1 MRKTLLLKLIAI
13 LLICVLG
20 MQSAALANPT
30 GNTSSLAYGKEIE
43 IEELRT
49 TDSKTYQLSDGS
61 FKYVGYAEE
70 VHYKDSNGK
79 FADIDNSITSSA
91 EKDGYTYTNKANSWR
106 AYFSNQLSVSKAVL
120 LETGDYSLSFSMPSA
135 SQQNAAKKTADMTEH
150 ADSYYED
157 KKSDNRAVIY
167 QEALTGVDVV
177 YTVRTSGL
185 KEDIVLKNAA
195 VPHSFEFVLTADGLT
210 AVKRDGTVYFQDRE
224 GNDIFH
230 IGSLYMIDSNGKYS
244 ESVTCSIQQVKNG
257 YSLVISASEEFLNAA
272 DTVYPVIIDPSIM
285 ITGTSNT
292 FDTCVDEQYP
302 SSNYYASENLWTGGA
317 TGTNTMRT
325 YIKFTMPSNITA
337 AQVTSATLRIK
348 KREHKTPTIKAYRV
362 TSSWSSS
369 SVTWNNK
376 PSYTTANGT
385 GTITLDTGSWYKLD
399 TTTLVKYWL
408 AGTYSN
414 YGFLLKE
421 PSETSSSQ
429 KTKFYSSD
437 APSPNKPELIIEY
450 IDPPTGDSWEPNNTM
465 ATASTVSSTT
475 MISANLHTS
484 SDIDFYK
491 FTVGSA
497 CNVSIALSNIPINCN
512 YEMQLLNS
520 AGSTLVSSIKESNTG
535 EFIRTR
541 LTSSG
546 TYYIKI
552 WSHSSS
558 SSINYKLEISSFSGE
573 RNYVAVYGAEQGT
586 DGGLFPPY
594 YDKTE
599 DVVRFCNNM
608 NDRFP
613 STPYFQSSYAL
624 KADILGNNLSSGQA
638 TIVYWSGHT
647 AFPDGGSATNP
658 VSRASY
664 YTDRNDSSYVSY
676 DASLNVSD
684 PFNMP
689 DYVGNTIQSS
699 NSTNGYYSNTQWNK
713 GLKWAIISACNHF
726 TYPNHYKKWA
736 RALLGK
742 ESRAHGILGYA
753 EKAPV
758 GPGDFNVVDDFFA
771 LSGNNYSILHS
782 WIQANLNNSYV
793 SDGVIRLE
801 KAAVMVHS
809 LYASEKLSDMY
820 QNTPGTVSSRF
831 DAPNIRLYTGNTT
844 SWGNIPLS
852 APQIPIK
859 PDNDL
864 FAGILTRE
872 SLNSLSST
880 DGIHHMKDSLNR
892 DVFIRGDTVTLMVQ
906 PIDLDLKKELSLTDE
921 QAIRVAL
928 SFALANG
935 MVAENAFLDWDFYV
949 YELIEETVD
958 VLEIGID
965 RYPIIAGYYVLA
977 FNPNDENAREYV
989 VENGMEVLHIKNC
1002 FAAIIDANGVCSIS
1016 SKLN

>member
-79 FADIDNSITSSA
+79 FADIDNSITGSA

-106 AYFSNQLSVSKAVL
+106 AYFSSQLSVSKAVL
-120 LETGDYSLSFSMPSA
+120 LEAGDYSLSFNMPSA

-399 TTTLVKYWL
+399 TTTIVKYWL

-437 APSPNKPELIIEY
+437 APSPNKPELEVVY
-450 IDPPTGDSWEPNNTM
+450 SLETGPTPTPYYPPAPPSQPSDFDH
-465 ATASTVSSTT
+465 VS
-475 MISANLHTS
+475 
-484 SDIDFYK
+484 Y
-491 FTVGSA
+491 
-497 CNVSIALSNIPINCN
+497 
-512 YEMQLLNS
+512 Y
-520 AGSTLVSSIKESNTG
+520 AGEGG
-535 EFIRTR
+535 EDTW
-541 LTSSG
+541 L
-546 TYYIKI
+546 
-552 WSHSSS
+552 
-558 SSINYKLEISSFSGE
+558 
-573 RNYVAVYGAEQGT
+573 
-586 DGGLFPPY
+586 GGLFSAPKEK
-594 YDKTE
+594 DATQ
-599 DVVRFCNNM
+599 F
-608 NDRFP
+608 
-613 STPYFQSSYAL
+613 SSIMEGKFNCTKSAL
-624 KADILGNNLSSGQA
+624 WYKAQRNYIKAYNGSNQA
-638 TIVYWSGHT
+638 DFLYWSGHGLSEGNLSYW
-647 AFPDGGSATNP
+647 DGNNYQGYSPGFIGYEQVGS
-658 VSRASY
+658 
-664 YTDRNDSSYVSY
+664 
-676 DASLNVSD
+676 
-684 PFNMP
+684 
-689 DYVGNTIQSS
+689 TIQSW
-699 NSTNGYYSNTQWNK
+699 NSTGYYSNTEWNAD
-713 GLKWAIISACNHF
+713 LKWAILAVCNQF
-726 TYPNHYKKWA
+726 TNYSTRQAWG
-736 RALLGK
+736 RTLLG
-742 ESRAHGILGYA
+742 SHNRAHIVMGYA
-753 EKAPV
+753 QTAPV
-758 GPGDFNVVDDFFA
+758 GPTDYQILDKWAEYLENDHPILNAWILANIDKGKTYAAAIAHYSNRNDKIDNVSSNSSPQSYPNLKYYCGSITGNSLSPQNNHDETGDFPLYANVYSCEGGNINVKDLDLLA
-771 LSGNNYSILHS
+771 LEKNFDSYSKDAEGATTDNNIVLRCDEQNGRITIYNKSIR
-782 WIQANLNNSYV
+782 IDNSPMRITAV
-793 SDGVIRLE
+793 EGLE
-801 KAAVMVHS
+801 KAINVLTRSGLMEHNEEWSVDYAQVIEITEENLDVNNKS
-809 LYASEKLSDMY
+809 LNQTNSSPTTIGYVYVIPRIIDDIPVFSSADSIKVYVCKGGVSIIEKTKNTIKIDGERAKLLESDVVFEQLPVEQKKILLKAGFDVKVDLVYFLIDNEKKVFVPAWMY
-820 QNTPGTVSSRF
+820 QSGNETFVYN
-831 DAPNIRLYTGNTT
+831 AITG
-844 SWGNIPLS
+844 
-852 APQIPIK
+852 
-859 PDNDL
+859 
-864 FAGILTRE
+864 
-872 SLNSLSST
+872 
-880 DGIHHMKDSLNR
+880 
-892 DVFIRGDTVTLMVQ
+892 
-906 PIDLDLKKELSLTDE
+906 EL
-921 QAIRVAL
+921 
-928 SFALANG
+928 
-935 MVAENAFLDWDFYV
+935 
-949 YELIEETVD
+949 
-958 VLEIGID
+958 
-965 RYPIIAGYYVLA
+965 
-977 FNPNDENAREYV
+977 
-989 VENGMEVLHIKNC
+989 LHQ
-1002 FAAIIDANGVCSIS
+1002 
-1016 SKLN
+1016 

>member
-79 FADIDNSITSSA
+79 FADIDNSITGSA

-106 AYFSNQLSVSKAVL
+106 AYFSSQLSVSKAVL
-120 LETGDYSLSFSMPSA
+120 LETGDYSLSFNMPSA

-450 IDPPTGDSWEPNNTM
+450 NPPAATYTITYNGNGNTGGSIPESQSVASGSSVTLRTNTGGLIKAGSCTLLGWCTNSTGTGIHYSLGQTIVPSSNLTLYARWSSPTYSFNSVSMKVWVDKTYTTYYSSNWSAQASSLATEGAYPFYQTFNLSISRSSPAEMTTTKSQCPNSPNKCTIASCGSNCDNHHTNALRILQYVANNGSSNYGLNTLLFYGGTSCYGSHDSGVGGLAYPLGQQSIIQCFGSSDWGSVRRIQHEWSHNYGARHTEDGGICTSACINNGGWDNAHYKVADVWCSRCKADMEPN
-465 ATASTVSSTT
+465 
-475 MISANLHTS
+475 LE
-484 SDIDFYK
+484 
-491 FTVGSA
+491 
-497 CNVSIALSNIPINCN
+497 N
-512 YEMQLLNS
+512 Y
-520 AGSTLVSSIKESNTG
+520 
-535 EFIRTR
+535 
-541 LTSSG
+541 
-546 TYYIKI
+546 
-552 WSHSSS
+552 
-558 SSINYKLEISSFSGE
+558 
-573 RNYVAVYGAEQGT
+573 
-586 DGGLFPPY
+586 
-594 YDKTE
+594 
-599 DVVRFCNNM
+599 
-608 NDRFP
+608 
-613 STPYFQSSYAL
+613 
-624 KADILGNNLSSGQA
+624 
-638 TIVYWSGHT
+638 
-647 AFPDGGSATNP
+647 
-658 VSRASY
+658 
-664 YTDRNDSSYVSY
+664 
-676 DASLNVSD
+676 
-684 PFNMP
+684 
-689 DYVGNTIQSS
+689 
-699 NSTNGYYSNTQWNK
+699 
-713 GLKWAIISACNHF
+713 
-726 TYPNHYKKWA
+726 
-736 RALLGK
+736 
-742 ESRAHGILGYA
+742 
-753 EKAPV
+753 
-758 GPGDFNVVDDFFA
+758 
-771 LSGNNYSILHS
+771 
-782 WIQANLNNSYV
+782 
-793 SDGVIRLE
+793 
-801 KAAVMVHS
+801 
-809 LYASEKLSDMY
+809 
-820 QNTPGTVSSRF
+820 
-831 DAPNIRLYTGNTT
+831 
-844 SWGNIPLS
+844 
-852 APQIPIK
+852 
-859 PDNDL
+859 
-864 FAGILTRE
+864 
-872 SLNSLSST
+872 
-880 DGIHHMKDSLNR
+880 
-892 DVFIRGDTVTLMVQ
+892 
-906 PIDLDLKKELSLTDE
+906 
-921 QAIRVAL
+921 
-928 SFALANG
+928 
-935 MVAENAFLDWDFYV
+935 
-949 YELIEETVD
+949 
-958 VLEIGID
+958 
-965 RYPIIAGYYVLA
+965 
-977 FNPNDENAREYV
+977 
-989 VENGMEVLHIKNC
+989 
-1002 FAAIIDANGVCSIS
+1002 
-1016 SKLN
+1016 

>member
-30 GNTSSLAYGKEIE
+30 DNTSSFAYGKEIE

-79 FADIDNSITSSA
+79 FADIDNSITGSA

-106 AYFSNQLSVSKAVL
+106 AYFSSQLSVSKAVL

-450 IDPPTGDSWEPNNTM
+450 NPPAATYTITYNGNGNTGGSIPESQSAASGSSVTLRANTGGLSKSGYSFYGWNTNSSGTGTTYNAGQTITMPSHDMTLYAKWVKRFNMSVYYTPEISDAEITRM
-465 ATASTVSSTT
+465 ALAINTAVQKYLEYGIQIVPSSASSSTELDYRT
-475 MISANLHTS
+475 TS
-484 SDIDFYK
+484 TTCAVTDNPNVECSGTCGSRSDCASK
-491 FTVGSA
+491 HHR
-497 CNVSIALSNIPINCN
+497 NCT
-512 YEMQLLNS
+512 YYLN
-520 AGSTLVSSIKESNTG
+520 K
-535 EFIRTR
+535 
-541 LTSSG
+541 LTSSQRVLRIVDWALCNTAGSSDGYG
-546 TYYIKI
+546 TLGGNDMVCNVNK
-552 WSHSSS
+552 SDL
-558 SSINYKLEISSFSGE
+558 NYLIIHEL
-573 RNYVAVYGAEQGT
+573 A
-586 DGGLFPPY
+586 
-594 YDKTE
+594 
-599 DVVRFCNNM
+599 
-608 NDRFP
+608 
-613 STPYFQSSYAL
+613 
-624 KADILGNNLSSGQA
+624 
-638 TIVYWSGHT
+638 HT
-647 AFPDGGSATNP
+647 F
-658 VSRASY
+658 
-664 YTDRNDSSYVSY
+664 
-676 DASLNVSD
+676 
-684 PFNMP
+684 
-689 DYVGNTIQSS
+689 
-699 NSTNGYYSNTQWNK
+699 
-713 GLKWAIISACNHF
+713 GLKDGYNGDE
-726 TYPNHYKKWA
+726 PNC
-736 RALLGK
+736 LG
-742 ESRAHGILGYA
+742 
-753 EKAPV
+753 
-758 GPGDFNVVDDFFA
+758 DC
-771 LSGNNYSILHS
+771 
-782 WIQANLNNSYV
+782 
-793 SDGVIRLE
+793 
-801 KAAVMVHS
+801 VM
-809 LYASEKLSDMY
+809 
-820 QNTPGTVSSRF
+820 NGRP
-831 DAPNIRLYTGNTT
+831 
-844 SWGNIPLS
+844 
-852 APQIPIK
+852 
-859 PDNDL
+859 
-864 FAGILTRE
+864 
-872 SLNSLSST
+872 SLSFC
-880 DGIHHMKDSLNR
+880 DYCK
-892 DVFIRGDTVTLMVQ
+892 TL
-906 PIDLDLKKELSLTDE
+906 L
-921 QAIRVAL
+921 
-928 SFALANG
+928 
-935 MVAENAFLDWDFYV
+935 
-949 YELIEETVD
+949 
-958 VLEIGID
+958 
-965 RYPIIAGYYVLA
+965 
-977 FNPNDENAREYV
+977 PN
-989 VENGMEVLHIKNC
+989 
-1002 FAAIIDANGVCSIS
+1002 
-1016 SKLN
+1016 

>member
-30 GNTSSLAYGKEIE
+30 DNTSSFAYGKEIE
-43 IEELRT
+43 IEDLRT
-49 TDSKTYQLSDGS
+49 TDSKTYQLSDGL

-135 SQQNAAKKTADMTEH
+135 SQQNAAKKAADMTEH

-167 QEALTGVDVV
+167 QEALAGVDVV

-244 ESVTCSIQQVKNG
+244 ESVTCSIHQVKNG

-450 IDPPTGDSWEPNNTM
+450 NPPA
-465 ATASTVSSTT
+465 ATYTITY
-475 MISANLHTS
+475 N
-484 SDIDFYK
+484 
-491 FTVGSA
+491 G
-497 CNVSIALSNIPINCN
+497 N
-512 YEMQLLNS
+512 
-520 AGSTLVSSIKESNTG
+520 GNTG
-535 EFIRTR
+535 
-541 LTSSG
+541 G
-546 TYYIKI
+546 K
-552 WSHSSS
+552 
-558 SSINYKLEISSFSGE
+558 
-573 RNYVAVYGAEQGT
+573 
-586 DGGLFPPY
+586 
-594 YDKTE
+594 
-599 DVVRFCNNM
+599 
-608 NDRFP
+608 
-613 STPYFQSSYAL
+613 
-624 KADILGNNLSSGQA
+624 
-638 TIVYWSGHT
+638 
-647 AFPDGGSATNP
+647 
-658 VSRASY
+658 
-664 YTDRNDSSYVSY
+664 
-676 DASLNVSD
+676 
-684 PFNMP
+684 
-689 DYVGNTIQSS
+689 
-699 NSTNGYYSNTQWNK
+699 YS
-713 GLKWAIISACNHF
+713 
-726 TYPNHYKKWA
+726 
-736 RALLGK
+736 
-742 ESRAHGILGYA
+742 
-753 EKAPV
+753 
-758 GPGDFNVVDDFFA
+758 
-771 LSGNNYSILHS
+771 
-782 WIQANLNNSYV
+782 
-793 SDGVIRLE
+793 
-801 KAAVMVHS
+801 
-809 LYASEKLSDMY
+809 
-820 QNTPGTVSSRF
+820 
-831 DAPNIRLYTGNTT
+831 
-844 SWGNIPLS
+844 
-852 APQIPIK
+852 
-859 PDNDL
+859 
-864 FAGILTRE
+864 
-872 SLNSLSST
+872 
-880 DGIHHMKDSLNR
+880 
-892 DVFIRGDTVTLMVQ
+892 
-906 PIDLDLKKELSLTDE
+906 
-921 QAIRVAL
+921 
-928 SFALANG
+928 
-935 MVAENAFLDWDFYV
+935 
-949 YELIEETVD
+949 
-958 VLEIGID
+958 
-965 RYPIIAGYYVLA
+965 
-977 FNPNDENAREYV
+977 
-989 VENGMEVLHIKNC
+989 
-1002 FAAIIDANGVCSIS
+1002 
-1016 SKLN
+1016 